1 MSDAPVPRPSL
12 DTLVEDVRSLTRI
25 TFCVISV
32 LRAPRV
38 TIPFFM
44 TPISHVV
51 TTLRDLTRAGVGEV
65 GGATKEAEGEA
76 ALGSEGEAEVEDVLE
91 PSMPHH
97 PALQK
102 MAEQWMMMVKM
113 TKLTQVAA
121 SMRIMLTSLL
131 TLIMTRMSL
140 R

>member
-1 MSDAPVPRPSL
+1 
-12 DTLVEDVRSLTRI
+12 
-25 TFCVISV
+25 
-32 LRAPRV
+32 
-38 TIPFFM
+38 M

-51 TTLRDLTRAGVGEV
+51 TTLRGLTRAGVVVVGEL
-65 GGATKEAEGEA
+65 GGATKVAEGEA
-76 ALGSEGEAEVEDVLE
+76 ELGSEEEAEVEDVLE

-102 MAEQWMMMVKM
+102 MTEQWMLMVKM

-140 R
+140 RWSLCPKRL

>member
-1 MSDAPVPRPSL
+1 
-12 DTLVEDVRSLTRI
+12 
-25 TFCVISV
+25 
-32 LRAPRV
+32 
-38 TIPFFM
+38 M

-51 TTLRDLTRAGVGEV
+51 TTLRGLTRAGVVVVVGEL
-65 GGATKEAEGEA
+65 GGATKVAEGEA
-76 ALGSEGEAEVEDVLE
+76 ELGSEEEAEVEDVLE

-102 MAEQWMMMVKM
+102 MTEQWMLMVKM

>member
-1 MSDAPVPRPSL
+1 
-12 DTLVEDVRSLTRI
+12 
-25 TFCVISV
+25 
-32 LRAPRV
+32 
-38 TIPFFM
+38 M

-51 TTLRDLTRAGVGEV
+51 TTLRGLTRAGVVVVGEL
-65 GGATKEAEGEA
+65 GGATKVAEGEA
-76 ALGSEGEAEVEDVLE
+76 ELGSEEEAEVEDVLE

-102 MAEQWMMMVKM
+102 MTEQWMLMVKM

-121 SMRIMLTSLL
+121 SMRIMLTFLL
-131 TLIMTRMSL
+131 TPIMTRMSL

>member
-1 MSDAPVPRPSL
+1 
-12 DTLVEDVRSLTRI
+12 
-25 TFCVISV
+25 
-32 LRAPRV
+32 
-38 TIPFFM
+38 M

-97 PALQK
+97 PAK
-102 MAEQWMMMVKM
+102 QWMMMVKM

>member
-1 MSDAPVPRPSL
+1 
-12 DTLVEDVRSLTRI
+12 
-25 TFCVISV
+25 
-32 LRAPRV
+32 
-38 TIPFFM
+38 M

-97 PALQK
+97 PALQM
-102 MAEQWMMMVKM
+102 MAKQWMMMDMM
-113 TKLTQVAA
+113 TKLTQVTAL
-121 SMRIMLTSLL
+121 MKTMMTKMSLL
-131 TLIMTRMSL
+131 
-140 R
+140 